1 MKHKSKAKFGIKNG
15 ENLRDL
21 TFICEDLNDTSE
33 CYVESL
39 QF

>member
-21 TFICEDLNDTSE
+21 TFICEDLNDISE

-39 QF
+39 QL

>member
-1 MKHKSKAKFGIKNG
+1 MKHKSKAKFRIKNG

-39 QF
+39 QL